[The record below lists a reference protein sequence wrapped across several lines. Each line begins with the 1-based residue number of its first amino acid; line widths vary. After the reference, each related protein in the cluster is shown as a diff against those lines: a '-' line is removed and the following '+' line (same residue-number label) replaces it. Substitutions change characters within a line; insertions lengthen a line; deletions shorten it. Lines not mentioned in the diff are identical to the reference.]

1 MDLAPSNVE
10 SGHQRTLF
18 HAWIAPEP
26 LPIAGRFLVIKQRI
40 SRTNASGGS
49 QMSDPRYEDPMSP
62 SRGPYERAADGTSS
76 LIVGTIIAA
85 LLVVFVIAF
94 GMTGG
99 EPSRTATSPAP
110 ETTGRSERAPAPPSA
125 PLPANPNA
133 ATPQAAPDAPR
144 PQ

>member
-1 MDLAPSNVE
+1 
-10 SGHQRTLF
+10 
-18 HAWIAPEP
+18 
-26 LPIAGRFLVIKQRI
+26 
-40 SRTNASGGS
+40 
-49 QMSDPRYEDPMSP
+49 MSDPRYEDPMSP
-62 SRGPYERAADGTSS
+62 SRGPYERAADGTSG

-110 ETTGRSERAPAPPSA
+110 ETTGRSERAPAPP

-133 ATPQAAPDAPR
+133 TTPQAAPDAPR

>member
-1 MDLAPSNVE
+1 
-10 SGHQRTLF
+10 
-18 HAWIAPEP
+18 
-26 LPIAGRFLVIKQRI
+26 
-40 SRTNASGGS
+40 
-49 QMSDPRYEDPMSP
+49 MSDPRYEDPMSP

-99 EPSRTATSPAP
+99 EPSSTATSPAG
-110 ETTGRSERAPAPPSA
+110 ETTGRSERAPTPPSA

-133 ATPQAAPDAPR
+133 TTPQAAPDAPR